1 MSRKLLETFM
11 SALQTGF
18 LSSLREK
25 VIADKD
31 LDLQI
36 RDNYLNIYYK
46 GNSLLKLTERSAKK
60 YKVDINA
67 KFESE
72 PEIQEL
78 CDEITTAKFIKKIPF
93 LKENII
99 KHGKNSLEIEYEQL
113 IIRTNNS
120 ELDNNS
126 EYFIVDRQ
134 YVANGEDRNRF
145 DLTGFHWPQAGRR
158 KGDQVPL
165 CLMEVKFALNKDIKN
180 IHEQISR
187 YYDFLQDNINEFA
200 EETQNVF
207 QQKLA
212 LGLINQGENR
222 VEALRTLRFSPN
234 IDEAQFVLILVD
246 YNPFSKLLDTEKM
259 KKLPFAEQIKIFY
272 TGFAMWERRLQHYP
286 ELEFKND
293 GGGA

>member
-1 MSRKLLETFM
+1 M

-18 LSSLREK
+18 LSALRET

-46 GNSLLKLTERSAKK
+46 GNSLLKLTEPTAGRYEVS
-60 YKVDINA
+60 INA

-72 PEIQEL
+72 PKIFEWN
-78 CDEITTAKFIKKIPF
+78 DEITTSIFIKKIPC

-99 KHGKNSLEIEYEQL
+99 KHGKSSLEVEYEQL
-113 IIRTNNS
+113 IIRANNFES
-120 ELDNNS
+120 KSNS
-126 EYFIVDRQ
+126 EYFIIDRQ
-134 YVANGEDRNRF
+134 YVADDEGKNRF
-145 DLTGFHWPQAGRR
+145 DLTGFYWPREGRR
-158 KGDQVPL
+158 RGDQVPL
-165 CLMEVKFALNKDIKN
+165 CLMEVKFALNPDIEN
-180 IHEQISR
+180 IHDQVSR
-187 YYDFLQDNINEFA
+187 YYNFLKNNIKAFA

-212 LGLINQGENR
+212 LGLINQDENR

-234 IDEAQFVLILVD
+234 IDEAQVVLILVD
-246 YNPFSKLLDTEKM
+246 YNPFSKLLNVEKI
-259 KKLPFAEQIKIFY
+259 KKLSFVKQIKIFY
-272 TGFAMWERRLQHYP
+272 TGFAMWERRLHRYP

-293 GGGA
+293 GGEA